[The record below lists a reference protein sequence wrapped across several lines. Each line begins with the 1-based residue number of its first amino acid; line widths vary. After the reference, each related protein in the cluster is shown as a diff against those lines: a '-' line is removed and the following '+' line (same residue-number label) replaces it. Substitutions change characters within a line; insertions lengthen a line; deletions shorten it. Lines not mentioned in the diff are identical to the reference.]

1 MVVSGTTSSGTGQG
15 LFFPAILWL
24 RAVLERYLERY
35 YRPWEY
41 LKFLIRK
48 LQYLLNP
55 NFDFDDRGIVLK
67 ATTSSTR
74 SCREPSLFSKGEYK

>member
-1 MVVSGTTSSGTGQG
+1 MVVSGTTSSGTGLS
-15 LFFPAILWL
+15 LFFPAIFWL

-55 NFDFDDRGIVLK
+55 NSDFDVLGLISK
-67 ATTSSTR
+67 VSMSPTTICIET
-74 SCREPSLFSKGEYK
+74 SLYSKGG